1 MNLYESIKLVNPNR
15 LISTDISSV
24 YDQSI
29 MNKNVKGLNLGVIS
43 KVG

>member
-15 LISTDISSV
+15 LISTDISA